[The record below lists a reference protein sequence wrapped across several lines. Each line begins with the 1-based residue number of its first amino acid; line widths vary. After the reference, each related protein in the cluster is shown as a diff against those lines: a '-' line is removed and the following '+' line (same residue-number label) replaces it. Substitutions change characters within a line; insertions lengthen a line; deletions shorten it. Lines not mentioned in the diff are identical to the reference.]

1 MLVAFWQVQRLTREI
16 NDLQKRAMEVRIRLT
31 NHQKY
36 AGALGGSS
44 ILTLGNIAGLSS
56 SILPRATL
64 FAQYSDQASSMSA
77 MQNLQM
83 MKMMGR
89 VPFTGNPMQQMQLEF
104 SAFNQFKQE
113 ALKALKEQETAAMN
127 EVEKE
132 IQLQLNTIEQRI
144 KQKENQKRLYDV
156 MIKNLKNA
164 IKVRPEQRI
173 ENIKLINK
181 TLEDIKE
188 KRQEQE

>member
-16 NDLQKRAMEVRIRLT
+16 NDLQKRAMDVRIRLT

-77 MQNLQM
+77 MQNLQA

-89 VPFTGNPMQQMQLEF
+89 VPMTGNPMMQMQIEM
-104 SAFNQFKQE
+104 SAFRQFKEE
-113 ALKALKEQETAAMN
+113 ALKALKQQEAAVLN
-127 EVEKE
+127 ETEKE
-132 IQLQLNTIEQRI
+132 IQLELNHIEQSI
-144 KQKENQKRLYDV
+144 QMKQAELDSCKQLASKE
-156 MIKNLKNA
+156 A
-164 IKVRPEQRI
+164 
-173 ENIKLINK
+173 
-181 TLEDIKE
+181 KE
-188 KRQEQE
+188 SAPTFGLR

>member
-16 NDLQKRAMEVRIRLT
+16 NDLEKKAMDVRTRLS

-36 AGALGGSS
+36 AGVLGGSS
-44 ILTLGNIAGLSS
+44 ILTLGNLAGLSA
-56 SILPRATL
+56 SILPRASV

-89 VPFTGNPMQQMQLEF
+89 VPITGNPMMQMQLEM
-104 SAFNQFKQE
+104 SAFRQFKEE
-113 ALKALKEQETAAMN
+113 AMKALKQQEVATLN

-132 IQLQLNTIEQRI
+132 IQLELNSIQQKIKMKEQQLATYQKLNDKRIEQMTPTFGLR
-144 KQKENQKRLYDV
+144 
-156 MIKNLKNA
+156 
-164 IKVRPEQRI
+164 
-173 ENIKLINK
+173 
-181 TLEDIKE
+181 
-188 KRQEQE
+188 